1 MATRYTDE
9 HGGTYTSV
17 INLAGDPDEPE
28 RGGRDPGVPQVM
40 MPLQVRGRLRTA
52 HTWDLA
58 DPDEPVWIDE
68 RADAYPGAKVADL
81 RCPRCVTKLDI
92 GHLDGDTIA
101 VLQHQPGCRWL
112 RRFLARRAS

>member
-1 MATRYTDE
+1 VE
-9 HGGTYTSV
+9 GGTASAV
-17 INLAGDPDEPE
+17 IELANGSGEPE
-28 RGGRDPGVPQVM
+28 RGGSDPEVPQVM
-40 MPLQVRGRLRTA
+40 MPVRVTGRLRTA

-68 RADAYPGAKVADL
+68 RADAYPGAQVADL

-92 GHLDGDTIA
+92 GQLDGDTIA